1 MLKIQ
6 KEELPEMGV
15 IKPITGLQLLA
26 RMKAPMFAMQFFL
39 LPIAQ
44 KLTSL
49 STPMVNIGLLHG
61 VTQPTCPK
69 TILCLYVR
77 IKL

>member
-1 MLKIQ
+1 VLKIQ

-49 STPMVNIGLLHG
+49 FTPMVNIG
-61 VTQPTCPK
+61 
-69 TILCLYVR
+69 
-77 IKL
+77 

>member
-26 RMKAPMFAMQFFL
+26 RMKAPMFATQFFL

-49 STPMVNIGLLHG
+49 FTPMVNIG
-61 VTQPTCPK
+61 
-69 TILCLYVR
+69 
-77 IKL
+77 